1 MGFRLRTALVFLIAA
16 FVTACGG
23 ASTYVRGLSGQQKSQ
38 ARVLP
43 VYEHTLADGG
53 YRVVQRVEGISCRVN
68 AIDNDPVS
76 EEEATE
82 ELQYAAFKAG
92 GTAVMEVT
100 CDRPGFARSEYACAE
115 SIVCSGVAVVQTY
128 TP

>member
-1 MGFRLRTALVFLIAA
+1 M
-16 FVTACGG
+16 
-23 ASTYVRGLSGQQKSQ
+23 
-38 ARVLP
+38 LP
-43 VYEHTLADGG
+43 VYGHTLADGS
-53 YRVVQRVEGISCRVN
+53 YRVIHRVEGISCRVN

-92 GTAVMEVT
+92 GTAVMEVE

-115 SIVCSGVAVVQTY
+115 SIVCSGVAVVQTS